1 MKRFNRKEKLPL
13 KTPSFKRS
21 CIYVATLMVVTACGS
36 GLDPITEVGSDPT
49 NEYSVSGQVSVVE
62 STALDSDTNDVNQ
75 QNRASNDRIST
86 AQQLT
91 SNLVTIS
98 GYLNMPGQGPQG
110 ANFSAGDIADGYA
123 VRLEQDQ
130 VVELDFVS
138 SNQSIDVDL
147 SIYDDQ
153 NALVG
158 ASLGRTSYECIRIS
172 QTGDY
177 TIGAALYQ
185 QGSSGG
191 TLYQVR
197 ISAPGAVTQCP
208 TTTNAQS
215 MVIPGELVVK
225 SKDASKLATK
235 SNAGPRY
242 DAKVLNGTLEAGQV
256 ALVSVPTDLSAMS
269 GTAAVK
275 GKSVTRSEIFP
286 GEGKSERAL
295 EVERTLLAAKLMS
308 DSDQFA
314 YASVNERMQSYQ
326 TAPQLTGTYPS
337 NDKNYFSQK
346 WHYDAI
352 DLPAA
357 MAAINALSPKPTR
370 RPIVAV
376 LDTGIVSHPDL
387 NNMLV
392 PGLDA
397 ITDPTSSLDGN
408 GVDSNPI
415 DITSEGPGF
424 THFHGTHV
432 GGTIAA
438 ESFNEIYGAG
448 VAPMARLMT
457 VRVLGKKGGTT
468 NDIVQG
474 MRWAAGLSNNTGI
487 PGPAETA
494 DVFNL
499 SLGGQGSCSAAF
511 EDTFREVV
519 ALGKIIVVASGNES
533 RRDQLTAV
541 ASPANCQS
549 AVAVGATDARNGRS
563 YYSNGGANLDVAAPG
578 GDVTSRSTNT
588 GLADG
593 VASTVGAFS
602 NGNVVPGFDLM
613 QGTSMATPHVAGM
626 LALMKYIAPGFTQ
639 GQFLT
644 LLANGSLTTDIGAP
658 GKDNLFGHGLMS
670 AAKAVQE
677 AQRLA
682 GGDITQPVGQ
692 IQASPSSIAM
702 GGIRSSAEFVLS
714 SVGTT
719 ETTVTNVTS
728 DSDVL
733 SVTGTSV
740 DQATG
745 LGTYSITADRNRVA
759 DGQSLFAKV
768 LVGLSDNTRLEI
780 PVSVERSSGAGGTV
794 GPVYI
799 LVIDVDAST
808 TDTTE
813 IAAQSSVFAP
823 TNGRYDYT
831 VPQVPGSAARIAVFA
846 GTDLDNDG
854 LICDQG
860 EACGAF
866 PVLGSQTE
874 IIEPNGAN
882 QTGVDFAVQA
892 QTGLDGTASM
902 STILPT
908 NSNNQSA
915 GIARLR

>member
-1 MKRFNRKEKLPL
+1 MKSSNRNENLPFKPL
-13 KTPSFKRS
+13 SFKKS
-21 CIYVATLMVVTACGS
+21 CIYVATLMAVTACGS
-36 GLDPITEVGSDPT
+36 SLDPLAPVVDSDT
-49 NEYSVSGQVSVVE
+49 TDYSVSGQVTVVDA
-62 STALDSDTNDVNQ
+62 TALDSDTNDVNQ
-75 QNRASNDRIST
+75 QNHTSNNRIST
-86 AQQLT
+86 AQRLS

-98 GYLNMPGQGPQG
+98 GYLNMARQGPQG
-110 ANFSAGDIADGYA
+110 ANFEDGDMADGYA
-123 VRLEQDQ
+123 VRLEKDQ

-138 SNQSIDVDL
+138 SNRSIDVDL
-147 SIYDDQ
+147 TIYNDQ

-172 QTGDY
+172 ESGNY
-177 TIGAALYQ
+177 TIGAVLYEE
-185 QGSSGG
+185 GSTGG

-197 ISAPGAVTQCP
+197 ISAPGAGTQCP
-208 TTTNAQS
+208 TVTNAQS
-215 MVIPGELVVK
+215 LVVPGEVIVK
-225 SKDASKLATK
+225 SNDLAQAATK
-235 SNAGPRY
+235 SDASPRY
-242 DAKVLNGTLEAGQV
+242 DARVLKGDLKPGNI
-256 ALVSVPTDLSAMS
+256 ALVSVPTDLTEMS

-275 GKSVTRSEIFP
+275 GKSVTRSEFMQ
-286 GEGKSERAL
+286 GMGKSSQAL
-295 EVERTLLAAKLMS
+295 EVERTLLAAKMMS

-314 YASVNERMQSYQ
+314 YANVNERVHSYQ
-326 TAPQLTGTYPS
+326 TAPQLTGTYPP
-337 NDKNYFSQK
+337 NDRNYFAQK

-357 MAAINALSPKPTR
+357 MAAVDALSPKPTR
-370 RPIVAV
+370 RPIVAIV
-376 LDTGIVSHPDL
+376 DTGVINHPDL
-387 NNMLV
+387 DNMLV
-392 PGLDA
+392 PGIDA
-397 ITDPTSSLDGN
+397 ISDPDMSLDGD

-415 DITSEGPGF
+415 DITVDGPGG
-424 THFHGTHV
+424 TGFHGSHV
-432 GGTIAA
+432 AGTVAA
-438 ESFNEIYGAG
+438 ETFNGTYGAG

-457 VRVLGKKGGTT
+457 VRVLGKGGGTS
-468 NDIVQG
+468 NDIIQG

-487 PGPAETA
+487 PSPAESA

-499 SLGGQGSCSAAF
+499 SLGSSSPCRQSY
-511 EDTFREVV
+511 EETFREIL
-519 ALGKIIVVASGNES
+519 ALGKIIVVATGNDSE
-533 RRDQLTAV
+533 RNQLV
-541 ASPANCQS
+541 SVGSPANCAS
-549 AVAVGATDARNGRS
+549 AIAVGATDARNGRS
-563 YYSNGGANLDVAAPG
+563 YYSNGGANLDIVAPG

-593 VASTVGAFS
+593 IASTVGAFS
-602 NGNVVPGFDLM
+602 NGNVTPGFDLY

-626 LALMKYIAPGFTQ
+626 MALMKYIAPDMTQ
-639 GQFLT
+639 AQVST
-644 LLANGSLTTDIGAP
+644 LIANGALTTDLGPA
-658 GKDNLFGHGLMS
+658 GKDNEFGHGLMS
-670 AAKAVQE
+670 ALKSVQE
-677 AQRLA
+677 AQKLA
-682 GGDITQPVGQ
+682 GGDVTPPVGQ
-692 IQASPSSIAM
+692 IQANPSSLAM
-702 GGIRSSAEFVLS
+702 GGLRASAEFVLS
-714 SVGTT
+714 ATGET
-719 ETTVTNVTS
+719 ENTVTNVAS

-733 SVTGTSV
+733 TVAATTV

-745 LGTYSITADRNRVA
+745 LGTYTISADRTRIA
-759 DGQSLFAKV
+759 DGQSLFANIV
-768 LVGLSDNTRLEI
+768 VGLSDNTSLQI
-780 PVSVERSSGAGGTV
+780 PVSVERSSGAGGNV

-799 LVIDVDAST
+799 LIVDIDASSQT
-808 TDTTE
+808 NTE